1 MDKVTTKV
9 MSSSCKMVDITD
21 EGISCKLQKAFAEN
35 WTL

>member
-9 MSSSCKMVDITD
+9 MSSSCKMADITD